1 MEGTENK
8 PFEFMSTLPGDDVR
22 QIMWQFSDRYDLQMV
37 VQSARSVARG
47 VVARLVAEGA
57 RNTHDWNDNKAQ
69 LLEAFDQVGLTTVFM
84 DPEDGGFISGPKN
97 LALAL
102 VAYELSWVD
111 GGAATCSLAS
121 NLAISPIH
129 EKGTSD
135 QRHTYMSRC
144 VPPLPG
150 EDRKIWRGSFALTE
164 PLPYVGV
171 DTGILSGKMR
181 IAEWEEGKEPVLHVE
196 KRGRFITNM
205 GFANFVTAA
214 VDSDD
219 DRIKGSAMV
228 ILEEGDPGTFDRGSV
243 TLKLVHQLS
252 STSDPIL
259 SLKVPA
265 NRIIGGYTV
274 KDGVIIPNYNHGDVI
289 ESVFRRTR
297 VPVGI
302 MTSAKL
308 LSAIEPVIR
317 YQRTR
322 FRGGS
327 ASSPGTPRYEQGLQ
341 QKDDA
346 LQRLVDIWAAGEAGA
361 SFGFESVRMLDAFDP
376 LEREKDRIFEER
388 GIKGG
393 RAQMKLFKELE
404 KSAIEYL
411 TLSRLPE
418 GERDTARF
426 QELASDT
433 LVQFMITDSLANV
446 FCPAC
451 KLWNTGFGA
460 NMMREAVSLMGGYGI
475 TEDCPGFLGQK
486 WADAQL
492 EATYEGPEAVQRR
505 QLSITMTN
513 DLFLSQF
520 RQWILDLRDID
531 NNRPETGAL
540 SLVSAMELW
549 LWTLDF
555 LQRNK
560 DSDGKAL
567 YHSQRHGV
575 VFPFA
580 DSLCWLLTSRQLILD
595 LLELE
600 RKGPENPVLAE
611 GLAGFVNFFSDLCHV
626 QAARSAAEV
635 ARICAELVYGYQ
647 KDLAAISADDAAFA
661 VLRHNVDVTTAGSRL
676 YKDRAALAVSKVMI
690 PEALDYPA

>member
-1 MEGTENK
+1 
-8 PFEFMSTLPGDDVR
+8 
-22 QIMWQFSDRYDLQMV
+22 
-37 VQSARSVARG
+37 
-47 VVARLVAEGA
+47 
-57 RNTHDWNDNKAQ
+57 
-69 LLEAFDQVGLTTVFM
+69 
-84 DPEDGGFISGPKN
+84 
-97 LALAL
+97 
-102 VAYELSWVD
+102 
-111 GGAATCSLAS
+111 
-121 NLAISPIH
+121 
-129 EKGTSD
+129 
-135 QRHTYMSRC
+135 
-144 VPPLPG
+144 
-150 EDRKIWRGSFALTE
+150 
-164 PLPYVGV
+164 
-171 DTGILSGKMR
+171 
-181 IAEWEEGKEPVLHVE
+181 
-196 KRGRFITNM
+196 
-205 GFANFVTAA
+205 VTAA

-265 NRIIGGYTV
+265 SRIIGGYTV
-274 KDGVIIPNYNHGDVI
+274 KDGTIIPNFNHGDVI

-346 LQRLVDIWAAGEAGA
+346 LQRLVDIWASGEAGA
-361 SFGFESVRMLDAFDP
+361 SFGFASVRMLDAFDP
-376 LEREKDRIFEER
+376 LEREKDRILEER

-393 RAQMKLFKELE
+393 RTQMKLFKELE

-418 GERDTARF
+418 GKRDDARF
-426 QELASDT
+426 QELGADT
-433 LVQFMITDSLANV
+433 LVQFLITDSLANV

-451 KLWNTGFGA
+451 KLWNTGIGA
-460 NMMREAVSLMGGYGI
+460 NMLREAVSLMGGYGI

-505 QLSITMTN
+505 QLSITMIN

-520 RQWILDLRDID
+520 RQWILDLHEID
-531 NNRPETGAL
+531 KKRPDTGAL
-540 SLVSAMELW
+540 SLASAMELW

-555 LQRNK
+555 LQKTK

-580 DSLCWLLTSRQLILD
+580 DAICWLLTARQQILD

-600 RKGPENPVLAE
+600 AKGPENPVLAE

-626 QAARSAAEV
+626 QAARSAGEV

-647 KDLAAISADDAAFA
+647 RNLSTISADDSA
-661 VLRHNVDVTTAGSRL
+661 VATLRHKVDVATTGSRL
-676 YKDRAALAVSKVMI
+676 FKDRAATAVGKVMI
-690 PEALDYPA
+690 PEALYYPA